1 VCEPLR
7 SFGFRAELA
16 FVLYLSTPRERM
28 SWWHRLTGG
37 SSERD
42 GSARVTD
49 YLAEAIDLEARGDFA
64 NALTSY
70 RLALRQ
76 RPDDPK
82 VLQNIAIAF
91 SKTAQ
96 PEEAIR
102 HYRRALE
109 LEPAL
114 SGAHYG
120 LAFLLLK
127 RSDTAGCAAHLEAF
141 LRTSRRDGDAARFV
155 AHAERTL
162 ASLSGAAPGPDDL
175 NGAHDSSGWSEDH
188 ADSSMRNRDTG
199 PAEPGPGR

>member
-1 VCEPLR
+1 
-7 SFGFRAELA
+7 
-16 FVLYLSTPRERM
+16 M
-28 SWWHRLTGG
+28 SWWNRLTGG
-37 SSERD
+37 SSGRD
-42 GSARVTD
+42 RSSRAHD
-49 YLAEAIDLEARGDFA
+49 YLAEAIELEARGDYA

-70 RLALRQ
+70 RLALRD

-91 SKTAQ
+91 SKSGQ

-127 RSDTAGCAAHLEAF
+127 RQDTAGCAAHLDAF
-141 LRTSRRDGDAARFV
+141 LRTTRHDADSAAFV

-162 ASLSGAAPGPDDL
+162 AALNGDAPGPDDL
-175 NGAHDSSGWSEDH
+175 RASGSDHWSAADDDDGWSD
-188 ADSSMRNRDTG
+188 AVDAG
-199 PAEPGPGR
+199 PAGPAPGR

>member
-1 VCEPLR
+1 
-7 SFGFRAELA
+7 
-16 FVLYLSTPRERM
+16 M

-37 SSERD
+37 TPGRD
-42 GSARVTD
+42 GSSRAPN
-49 YLAEAIDLEARGDFA
+49 YLAEAIDLEARGDYS

-70 RLALRQ
+70 RLALRE
-76 RPDDPK
+76 RPDDPR

-109 LEPAL
+109 IEPSLA
-114 SGAHYG
+114 GAHYG

-127 RSDTAGCAAHLEAF
+127 RAETAGCAAHLEAF
-141 LRTSRRDGDAARFV
+141 LRTTKRDAESAAFV

-162 ASLSGAAPGPDDL
+162 AALTGEAPGPDDL
-175 NGAHDSSGWSEDH
+175 APTARDGWLDDH
-188 ADSSMRNRDTG
+188 AHPDDDPSFTDRNTG

>member
-1 VCEPLR
+1 
-7 SFGFRAELA
+7 
-16 FVLYLSTPRERM
+16 M

-37 SSERD
+37 TTGRDDSSR
-42 GSARVTD
+42 APN
-49 YLAEAIDLEARGDFA
+49 YLSEAIDLEARGDYA

-76 RPDDPK
+76 HPDDPR

-91 SKTAQ
+91 SKTGQ

-109 LEPAL
+109 VEPSLA
-114 SGAHYG
+114 GAHYG

-141 LRTSRRDGDAARFV
+141 LRTTRRGEESAAFV

-162 ASLSGAAPGPDDL
+162 SALTGDAPGPDDL
-175 NGAHDSSGWSEDH
+175 HAPDAWRGAAAPPDDDPHPFTDRG
-188 ADSSMRNRDTG
+188 AG

>member
-1 VCEPLR
+1 
-7 SFGFRAELA
+7 
-16 FVLYLSTPRERM
+16 M

-37 SSERD
+37 SPGRD
-42 GSARVTD
+42 GSSRAPN
-49 YLAEAIDLEARGDFA
+49 YLAEAIELEARGDYA

-70 RLALRQ
+70 RLALRE

-91 SKTAQ
+91 SKTGQ

-109 LEPAL
+109 VQPSLA
-114 SGAHYG
+114 GAHYG

-127 RSDTAGCAAHLEAF
+127 RQDTAGCAAHLEAF
-141 LRTSRRDGDAARFV
+141 LRTSRRDAESAPFV

-162 ASLSGAAPGPDDL
+162 AALSGEAPGPDDVR
-175 NGAHDSSGWSEDH
+175 SSERHGWLPEGDDDGWSD
-188 ADSSMRNRDTG
+188 AVDAG
-199 PAEPGPGR
+199 PAEPGSGR